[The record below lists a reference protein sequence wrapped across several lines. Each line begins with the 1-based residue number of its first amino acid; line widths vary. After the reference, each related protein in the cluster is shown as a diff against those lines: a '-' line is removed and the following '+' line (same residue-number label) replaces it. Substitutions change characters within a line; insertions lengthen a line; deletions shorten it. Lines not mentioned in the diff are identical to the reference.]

1 MKWYVVHT
9 HVNKEFLAEYNLNK
23 LGLVLIFKYKKMITH
38 ARKSVVIKLLF
49 PRYIFVKI
57 DLAFNIGP

>member
-23 LGLVLIFKYKKMITH
+23 LGFSTYIPKYKKMITH
-38 ARKSVVIKLLF
+38 ARKKV
-49 PRYIFVKI
+49 
-57 DLAFNIGP
+57 